1 MKLRVIG
8 MSAAFAGA
16 LAVAGVASAQPPH
29 GEWGHGPGAMG
40 FLHGISLTDEQKAQV
55 KSIEQ
60 ASWASL
66 KPLMEKMRTA
76 HESQINTLLG
86 AGTVTAETLHPAMAQ
101 EESLREQI
109 DAIQTST
116 LVQLRNVLT
125 PAQLAQAASTHAQI
139 EQLHEQEHAL
149 MGHEP

>member
-1 MKLRVIG
+1 MIG
-8 MSAAFAGA
+8 IGAAVAGA
-16 LAVAGVASAQPPH
+16 LAVAGVAGAQPPH

-40 FLHGISLTDEQKAQV
+40 FLHGISLTDEQRAQV

-66 KPLMEKMRTA
+66 RPLMEKMRTA
-76 HESQINTLLG
+76 HEAQINTLLG
-86 AGTVTAETLHPAMAQ
+86 AGTVTAETLHPAVAQ

-116 LVQLRNVLT
+116 MIQMRNVLT
-125 PAQLAQAASTHAQI
+125 AAQLAQAASTHAQI

-149 MGHEP
+149 VGHEP

>member
-1 MKLRVIG
+1 MKLRMIG
-8 MSAAFAGA
+8 IGAAVAGA
-16 LAVAGVASAQPPH
+16 LAVAGVAGAQPPH

-40 FLHGISLTDEQKAQV
+40 FLHGISLTDEQRAQV

-66 KPLMEKMRTA
+66 RPLMEKMRTA
-76 HESQINTLLG
+76 HEAQINTLLG
-86 AGTVTAETLHPAMAQ
+86 AGTVTAETLHPAVAQ

-116 LVQLRNVLT
+116 MVQMRNVLT
-125 PAQLAQAASTHAQI
+125 AAQLAQAASTHAQI

-149 MGHEP
+149 VGHEP